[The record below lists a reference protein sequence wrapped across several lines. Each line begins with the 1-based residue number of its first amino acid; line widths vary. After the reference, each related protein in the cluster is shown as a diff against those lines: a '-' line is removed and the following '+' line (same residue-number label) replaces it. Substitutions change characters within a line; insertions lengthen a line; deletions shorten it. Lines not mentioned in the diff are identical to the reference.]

1 MNVSDSERIGAW
13 LGELGLRG
21 ASGTGRLDGFGERC
35 VAAGLELARAL
46 VIIDTLHPTYEGRA
60 FRWRN
65 DGVEESSFVEFG
77 RTSQDKQ
84 VEDNWRNSTFY
95 QLL

>member
-1 MNVSDSERIGAW
+1 MNDSDSERISAW
-13 LGELGLRG
+13 LVERGL
-21 ASGTGRLDGFGERC
+21 SGTSETELLHGFCERC
-35 VAAGLELARAL
+35 FAAGLELARAV

-77 RTSQDKQ
+77 RTGRDQQ